1 MRNNTRV
8 LVLVMLVLVLS
19 SVTTGTG
26 RTRSS
31 TCTSTKSGSTRR
43 TLGVVGPQNAVP
55 SILCTYT
62 SIYSR
67 DMKEGNWFHH
77 VSLLIHN
84 IIIMYNNILDIPTSL
99 PR

>member
-19 SVTTGTG
+19 SITTGTG

-31 TCTSTKSGSTRR
+31 STSTKSGSTRR

-84 IIIMYNNILDIPTSL
+84 NILDIPTSL